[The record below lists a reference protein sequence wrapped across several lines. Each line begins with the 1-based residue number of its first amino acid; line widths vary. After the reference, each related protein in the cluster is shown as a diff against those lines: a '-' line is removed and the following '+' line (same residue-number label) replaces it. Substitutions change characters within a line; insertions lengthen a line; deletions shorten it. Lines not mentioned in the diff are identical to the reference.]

1 MRARPQPESCN
12 EAGFT
17 LVEIL
22 AVLIIIGVMSSVVI
36 LSIPTPKAALDKQA
50 ELMVGTLN
58 KMAQE
63 SIINGRVSAAGFDR
77 SGYVLYQYADDAWQE
92 MASDEWDASYRLK
105 YKREGAALDI
115 PKKAEP
121 SILFQPTGLS
131 TPFEL
136 AMSDKDSV
144 FTLVGAG
151 DGRII
156 LRKDP

>member
-1 MRARPQPESCN
+1 MRARPQPESRN

-22 AVLIIIGVMSSVVI
+22 TVLVIIGVMSSVVI
-36 LSIPTPKAALDKQA
+36 LSMPTPKTELDKQA

-77 SGYVLYQYADDAWQE
+77 SGYALYQYTDDGWQE
-92 MASDEWDASYRLK
+92 MAADEWDASYRLK
-105 YKREGAALDI
+105 YKRYGASLDI

-144 FTLVGAG
+144 YTLVGVG